1 VPLDTREIL
10 KKVRRIEIRTKRI
23 VDDIISGE
31 YHSSFK
37 GQGMEFDEVRE
48 YLPGDDVRLID
59 WNVTARYGT
68 PFIKKFAEERE
79 LTVIILMDVSGSK
92 RFGTADYFKSELAAE
107 LTALLAFAAIKNND
121 KVGMIAF
128 SDRIEKFIPP
138 KKGRQN
144 VLRLVR
150 EVLYFVPE
158 GRGTD
163 IKGALEYFNRVI
175 KRRAVLFVIS
185 DFMDEDFTKP
195 LMVANQKHDVI
206 AINLTDPREL
216 TISESGLLFLE
227 DAETGRRMWV
237 DTSSR
242 NFRETFEE
250 NARRRQEEIGTMFK
264 HLNVDY
270 VSLSTAGSY
279 IEQLTKF
286 FKMRELKRHH

>member
-1 VPLDTREIL
+1 MVLDTREIL
-10 KKVRRIEIRTKRI
+10 KKVRRIEIRTKRL

-48 YLPGDDVRLID
+48 YLPGDDTRLID

-79 LTVIILMDVSGSK
+79 LTVIILMDASGSK

-121 KVGMIAF
+121 KVGMISF

-138 KKGRQN
+138 KKGRRN

-150 EVLYFVPE
+150 EVLYFRPE
-158 GRGTD
+158 GNGTD
-163 IKGALEYFNRVI
+163 INGALEYFNRVI

-185 DFMDEDFTKP
+185 DFIDDDFRKP
-195 LMVANQKHDVI
+195 LMIANQRHDVV

-216 TISESGLLFLE
+216 SMSESGLLLLE
-227 DAETGRRMWV
+227 DAETGERVWV
-237 DTSSR
+237 DSSDR
-242 NFRETFEE
+242 HFRESYE
-250 NARRRQEEIGTMFK
+250 RRAQQRQIEMAEMFK

-279 IEQLTKF
+279 IDALTKF
-286 FKMRELKRHH
+286 FKMRELKRRH